1 MIPKDLLKKIRR
13 IEIRTAHI
21 VNEALAGQYHSAFK
35 GRGMEFEEV
44 RPYQIGDDIRIIDWN
59 VSARFGHPY
68 VKIFREERELT
79 VMLLVDMS
87 RSQKF
92 GTVGQ
97 LKQDLVAE
105 LCAMLAFSA
114 IKNNDKVGLV
124 CFTDRVEK
132 FVTPRK
138 GTRHVLRVIRE
149 LLAFEPKYRGTNIA
163 AALDHLN
170 RAMRRKSVVFLIS
183 DFLDSQSRYQT
194 PLRIAK
200 RRHDLILVSIADPR
214 ELQMPHVGMLE
225 LIDNETGRRVLV
237 DTNSAKWRI
246 RFEQAMAQATEERNR
261 FLRQS
266 RIDNIHI
273 RTGEPYVDELIKF
286 FRRREVRR

>member
-92 GTVGQ
+92 GTIGQ

-183 DFLDSQSRYQT
+183 DFLDSHSRYQT

-200 RRHDLILVSIADPR
+200 RRHDLILISIADPR
-214 ELQMPHVGMLE
+214 ELQMPRAGMLE

-237 DTNSAKWRI
+237 DTNSAKWRL
-246 RFEQAMAQATEERNR
+246 RFEQAMAQAKEERNR